1 MIVFIVSMV
10 ELYEDSEVPDIVEE
24 VERRNEERIDR
35 GRRERFEKR
44 DEEGILVYIFEIDS
58 RYVLVLRNPGQY

>member
-44 DEEGILVYIFEIDS
+44 DEEGILVYIFRD
-58 RYVLVLRNPGQY
+58 R